1 MAMPSSPGP
10 SPSDTPSSASP
21 RRGRWAAAGLFTGA
35 SALAG
40 VVAAGLLLP
49 FAGAVGIGAKEAV
62 TSYETL
68 PAALTTPPLPQRTV
82 IRDKNQQQIAQLFK
96 ENRVIVPLEQ
106 ISVNLQRAVIAT
118 EDSRFYDHN
127 GMDLKG
133 TARALASNAGG

>member
-1 MAMPSSPGP
+1 M
-10 SPSDTPSSASP
+10 
-21 RRGRWAAAGLFTGA
+21 
-35 SALAG
+35 
-40 VVAAGLLLP
+40 
-49 FAGAVGIGAKEAV
+49 
-62 TSYETL
+62 
-68 PAALTTPPLPQRTV
+68 

-133 TARALASNAGG
+133 TARALASNWLCRKGLER